1 MTVPREEFDTVVR
14 ELRDAVAQN
23 RADLKIQCERIAQMQ
38 AELDSLRMAA
48 ERRSSR
54 KKVSASTGGSCSRR
68 RTLMPRSARVVR
80 DPDPPAPS
88 LVCPSCDEHLRFRE
102 TIYGGVSPEERW
114 DHRRA
119 MRP

>member
-54 KKVSASTGGSCSRR
+54 KKSV
-68 RTLMPRSARVVR
+68 
-80 DPDPPAPS
+80 PAPAA
-88 LVCPSCDEHLRFRE
+88 
-102 TIYGGVSPEERW
+102 
-114 DHRRA
+114 RA
-119 MRP
+119 ADVGH